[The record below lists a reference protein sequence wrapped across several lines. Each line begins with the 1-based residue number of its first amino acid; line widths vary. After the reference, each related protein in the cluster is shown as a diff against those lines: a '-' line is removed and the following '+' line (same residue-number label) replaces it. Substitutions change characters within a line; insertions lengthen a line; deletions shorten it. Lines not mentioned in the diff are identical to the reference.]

1 MQRIFDDDQQPSM
14 VEKHS
19 RYMNPILA
27 DDITFVL
34 QAMLVVVGFYW
45 SLRIM
50 QRSQPGK

>member
-1 MQRIFDDDQQPSM
+1 M

-34 QAMLVVVGFYW
+34 QAMLMVVGFYW